1 MVDSLG
7 LVGASHKYREDFVNH
22 VHVRIHRWVVW
33 WFSIGVVGGI
43 VALVNIL
50 GRHLT
55 RSEEQTFIIVGL
67 VHWFLG
73 GFVCWALQGIQVQPP
88 PELPEHQLPT
98 RAAQETEW
106 HPASDFVLPG
116 GGKRLLPPRY

>member
-1 MVDSLG
+1 
-7 LVGASHKYREDFVNH
+7 VNH
-22 VHVRIHRWVVW
+22 VHVRIHRWAVW

-73 GFVCWALQGIQVQPP
+73 GFICWALQGIQVQPP
-88 PELPEHQLPT
+88 PELPDQQLPT
-98 RAAQETEW
+98 RAGQETEW
-106 HPASDFVLPG
+106 HPASDFLLPG